1 MQRAREAGFTNFWTQ
16 KYLPSMDRC
25 KLENQDQGGKP
36 TPITLMQLSSAF
48 AVLLIGISV
57 ALLAFLF
64 EIIFS
69 SIRKLQIKQRS
80 IIKQQNP
87 AFVFVF

>member
-48 AVLLIGISV
+48 AILLIGISL

-69 SIRKLQIKQRS
+69 SLKKLKIKKRS
-80 IIKQQNP
+80 LNNRP
-87 AFVFVF
+87 SLTYVFVF